1 MSDIEITILVVVL
14 AGLFVC
20 TLITDN
26 DDEEDD
32 DER

>member
-1 MSDIEITILVVVL
+1 MTDTEITILVVVL
-14 AGLFVC
+14 AGLFIC
-20 TLITDN
+20 KLITDN

>member
-1 MSDIEITILVVVL
+1 MSDIEITLLVVVL

-20 TLITDN
+20 KLTTDN